1 MQKTRLKRR
10 KKSIKEKLY
19 MLDFDCSSQSNL
31 SQVIKQAN
39 SNLKLKELGQKRFRL
54 NKIDLRVFCKKKKKK
69 IHFDSLFSSKY

>member
-10 KKSIKEKLY
+10 KISIKEMLY

-39 SNLKLKELGQKRFRL
+39 SNLKLKELGP
-54 NKIDLRVFCKKKKKK
+54 
-69 IHFDSLFSSKY
+69 